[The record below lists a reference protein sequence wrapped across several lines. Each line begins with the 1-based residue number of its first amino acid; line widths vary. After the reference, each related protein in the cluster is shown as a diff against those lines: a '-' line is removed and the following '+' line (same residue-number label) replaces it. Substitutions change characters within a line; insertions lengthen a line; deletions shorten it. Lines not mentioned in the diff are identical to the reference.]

1 MDRRQESPFGVGI
14 ITIITVLLVLTL
26 SIFAALTLTTA
37 KADLALSE
45 INAETVQSYYAADR
59 EAAQRY
65 AAFASVF
72 SPEAKAE
79 LDEWIPMEGNQS
91 LHIALGRIPSGAV
104 EGGVAIEHW
113 EVVAGGPDESEIQD
127 QWNLW
132 DGGLG
137 E

>member
-1 MDRRQESPFGVGI
+1 
-14 ITIITVLLVLTL
+14 
-26 SIFAALTLTTA
+26 
-37 KADLALSE
+37 
-45 INAETVQSYYAADR
+45 
-59 EAAQRY
+59 
-65 AAFASVF
+65 
-72 SPEAKAE
+72 
-79 LDEWIPMEGNQS
+79 MEGNRS

>member
-1 MDRRQESPFGVGI
+1 MEKCITRSPFNLDGDNK
-14 ITIITVLLVLTL
+14 TL
-26 SIFAALTLTTA
+26 KGQVEFYTDGLRICAG
-37 KADLALSE
+37 
-45 INAETVQSYYAADR
+45 DR
-59 EAAQRY
+59 KQ
-65 AAFASVF
+65 
-72 SPEAKAE
+72 
-79 LDEWIPMEGNQS
+79 WIPMEGNRS

>member
-65 AAFASVF
+65 AAFASGN
-72 SPEAKAE
+72 ETE

-91 LHIALGRIPSGAV
+91 LHITLGRIPSGAM
-104 EGGVAIEHW
+104 EGGVTIEHW
-113 EVVAGGPDESEIQD
+113 EVVASGPDESEIQD